1 MSHAPWTDPP
11 PDATVG
17 ADDAAAAQRPPVQRR
32 RTSLARRMWRYRT
45 LYLMALPGIVYF
57 LVFKYLPMGGLI
69 ISFQEYRPFLGI
81 LGSPWVGFEHF
92 VRLFTEDTFFMLMRN
107 TLVLSLL
114 LMLISF
120 PVPIVLALMLNEL
133 RNRIFQHRINT
144 IIHIHIFIS

>member
-1 MSHAPWTDPP
+1 DGIRDRNVTGVQTCALPILRSRGSSMVADPEIDTR

-81 LGSPWVGFEHF
+81 LGSPWVG
-92 VRLFTEDTFFMLMRN
+92 
-107 TLVLSLL
+107 
-114 LMLISF
+114 
-120 PVPIVLALMLNEL
+120 
-133 RNRIFQHRINT
+133 
-144 IIHIHIFIS
+144 